1 MYAMIT
7 VMAAFESRYLTII
20 HQSGGSRFKVQG
32 SFILHYLYK
41 VNMERKVRLQHMIT
55 R

>member
-1 MYAMIT
+1 MHAMIT
-7 VMAAFESRYLTII
+7 VMVAFESRYLTII
-20 HQSGGSRFKVQG
+20 HQSGGSRFQG